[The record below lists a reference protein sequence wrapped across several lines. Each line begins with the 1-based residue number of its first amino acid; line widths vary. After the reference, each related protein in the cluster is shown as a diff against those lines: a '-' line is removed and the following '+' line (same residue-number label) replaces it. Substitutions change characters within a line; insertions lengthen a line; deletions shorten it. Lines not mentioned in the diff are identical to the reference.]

1 MRPAGAAL
9 AAMALFSTAAGAYPS
24 MIRHGYTQ
32 CGACHTDPSG
42 GTLLT
47 PYGRA
52 QSDLLLSTRWGAGK
66 EDEPTAKDDFL
77 FGLVPTPDFLTLGGW
92 FRYGYIWNTVGGTL
106 VDRRLLQMR
115 GDVAAAVRV
124 GPVRAAAELGY
135 ASASSAPF
143 TELAWVTRNADG
155 ANLVSREH
163 WIGLA
168 FADDAGLVRGGRIY
182 LPFGLRN
189 LEHTSFVRTA
199 TRTDI
204 NQDQQDGIAVAI
216 AKESWRMEVMAIL
229 GNYSLRPD
237 AFRERGLSGYLE
249 VSPFSRLALGVSA
262 LVTRADAG
270 LGSEG
275 PTLRQAYGVTARAS
289 PWTPLVLL
297 AEVDALITTPLGNG
311 GASAGHADWLQADVE
326 VLRGVHILS
335 AVEGMKPTGGGPSS
349 LGLWGG
355 AAWFVFPHLDL
366 RADWIRRTTTGSP
379 ATVTFLLQLNGYL

>member
-1 MRPAGAAL
+1 MKPACAAL

-32 CGACHTDPSG
+32 CAACHTDPSG

-47 PYGRA
+47 KYGRA
-52 QSDLLLSTRWGAGK
+52 QSELLLSSRWGAAK
-66 EDEPTAKDDFL
+66 EDEPAARDEFL
-77 FGLVPTPDFLTLGGW
+77 FGLVPTPDFLSLGGW
-92 FRYGYIWNTVGGTL
+92 FRYGYIWNTVGGTF
-106 VDRRLLQMR
+106 V
-115 GDVAAAVRV
+115 
-124 GPVRAAAELGY
+124 
-135 ASASSAPF
+135 
-143 TELAWVTRNADG
+143 
-155 ANLVSREH
+155 
-163 WIGLA
+163 
-168 FADDAGLVRGGRIY
+168 DDAGLVRGGRIY
-182 LPFGLRN
+182 VPFGLRN
-189 LEHTSFVRTA
+189 PEHTSFVRAA

-297 AEVDALITTPLGNG
+297 AEVDALITTALGNG
-311 GASAGHADWLQADVE
+311 GASAGHADWLQADLE

-335 AVEGMKPTGGGPSS
+335 AVEGMKPPGGGPSS
-349 LGLWGG
+349 LGFWGG
-355 AAWFVFPHLDL
+355 AAWFVFPHLDV
-366 RADWIRRTTTGSP
+366 RADWIRRSTTGSP
-379 ATVTFLLQLNGYL
+379 ATGTFLLQLNGYL

>member
-1 MRPAGAAL
+1 MKPANVAL

-32 CGACHTDPSG
+32 CAACHIDPSG

-47 PYGRA
+47 KYGRA
-52 QSDLLLSTRWGAGK
+52 QSELLLSSRWGAGK
-66 EDEPTAKDDFL
+66 EDEPSAKDDFL
-77 FGLVPTPDFLTLGGW
+77 LGVLRTPDSLTLGGW
-92 FRYGYIWNTVGGTL
+92 FRYGYIWNTVDGTL
-106 VDRRLLQMR
+106 VDDRLLQMR
-115 GDVAAAVRV
+115 GDVAAALRI
-124 GPVRAAAELGY
+124 GPVRAAAQLGY
-135 ASASSAPF
+135 SSPSSAPA
-143 TELAWVTRNADG
+143 TELAWVTHNADG
-155 ANLVSREH
+155 VNLVSREH

-168 FADDAGLVRGGRIY
+168 FADDTGLVRGGRVY
-182 LPFGLRN
+182 VPFGLRN
-189 LEHTSFVRTA
+189 LEHTSFVRAA

-204 NQDQQDGIAVAI
+204 DQDQQDGIAVAI
-216 AKESWRMEVMAIL
+216 AKEGWRMEVMAIL

-249 VSPFSRLALGVSA
+249 VAPFSRLALGVSA
-262 LVTRADAG
+262 LVTRADAA
-270 LGSEG
+270 LGSKV

-297 AEVDALITTPLGNG
+297 AEVDALITTALGNG

-335 AVEGMKPTGGGPSS
+335 AVEGMKPPGGGPSS

-355 AAWFVFPHLDL
+355 AAWFVVPHLDV
-366 RADWIRRTTTGSP
+366 RADWIRRSTSGSP
-379 ATVTFLLQLNGYL
+379 STDTFLLQLNGYL